1 MSNTAGGSLSLTL
14 SRGIEML
21 ELVCAAD
28 VAPSIGQ
35 VAQQLGVHRSAA
47 YRLLRTLEAHYLLR
61 RDEAG
66 RIYPAAGLTNLARG
80 VENSLQTVGLPVMTK
95 IADELGMSCFIA
107 VAQGADCFTLVTVEA
122 TTSHALTQ
130 HPGTRH
136 HLDRGAPG
144 VALLSG
150 LTPQQRTEI
159 EGLEL
164 SDKAQTDLQ
173 RALQDGYASSF
184 DEVIPGVSSVA
195 VPLMAAGQLPAAL
208 AVVYP
213 RQQLDEAR
221 IARTLHRGVD
231 TIVARLGRPD
241 AVRAADRK

>member
-1 MSNTAGGSLSLTL
+1 MSDIAGGSLSLTL

-21 ELVCAAD
+21 EMVCAAD

-47 YRLLRTLEAHYLLR
+47 YRLLRTLEAHYLVR

-66 RIYPAAGLTNLARG
+66 RIHPAAGLTNLARG

-107 VAQGADCFTLVTVEA
+107 VAQGADCFTLMTVEA

-144 VALLSG
+144 IALLSG
-150 LTPQQRTEI
+150 LTAQQRTDI
-159 EGLEL
+159 ADLEL
-164 SDKAQTDLQ
+164 SNKAKADLEQ
-173 RALQDGYASSF
+173 ALRDGYASSY

-195 VPLMAAGQLPAAL
+195 VPLMAAGQLPATL

-213 RQQLDEAR
+213 RQQLDEAG
-221 IARTLHRGVD
+221 IAKTLHQGAEIILTKLGV
-231 TIVARLGRPD
+231 A
-241 AVRAADRK
+241 